1 MLGKLTQKQDKLVDI
16 MVDNALQKNK
26 TKTKRKMLLEAG
38 YTKPTTTKPSE
49 ILDSSKVQAELQ
61 IRTAKTI
68 KKMEEMRALTIAQI
82 PKKINKAPYNHLVNG
97 VDIFTKNIQ
106 LLSGKATE
114 NKAINIQISEH
125 IALKNTQ

>member
-1 MLGKLTQKQDKLVDI
+1 MARKLTPKQDKLADI
-16 MVDNALQKNK
+16 VIDNALQKNK
-26 TKTKRKMLLEAG
+26 TKSKKKMLSEAG
-38 YTKPTTTKPSE
+38 YSIHTINQPDK
-49 ILDSSKVQAELQ
+49 ILESQTLQAELQ

-82 PKKINKAPYNHLVNG
+82 PNKVKKAPFNHLVNG

-125 IALKNTQ
+125 IAQKNQQ

>member
-1 MLGKLTQKQDKLVDI
+1 MLGKLTPKQDKLIDI

>member
-1 MLGKLTQKQDKLVDI
+1 MARKPTPKQDKLINI

-49 ILDSSKVQAELQ
+49 ILDSQTIQAELQ
-61 IRTAKTI
+61 KRTAITI
-68 KKMEEMRALTIAQI
+68 KSFEKARADAVALM
-82 PKKINKAPYNHLVNG
+82 PKKIIKAPYNHLVNAT
-97 VDIFTKNIQ
+97 DIFTKNIQ

-114 NKAINIQISEH
+114 NRAIQIQISEH
-125 IALKNTQ
+125 IANKNT

>member
-1 MLGKLTQKQDKLVDI
+1 MARKLTPKQDKLIDI
-16 MVDNALQKNK
+16 VVDNALQKNK
-26 TKTKRKMLLEAG
+26 TKSKKNMLLEAG
-38 YTKPTTTKPSE
+38 YTPVSAKNPE
-49 ILDSSKVQAELQ
+49 LILDSSKIQAELQ

-114 NKAINIQISEH
+114 NKAIQIQISEH
-125 IALKNTQ
+125 IANKNAQ